1 MSPRTTTAALV
12 EAVEG
17 LVDAAI
23 DRVLLTGERVTSAAE
38 GRALLSGEAETE
50 ALADNIQRVV
60 VLAVPVV
67 RTLARGARFTRVP
80 WVMVASTT
88 VSVGI
93 AIRTGVRELQVIA
106 ALVAHR
112 LEAAQ
117 GSPPDPALV
126 KRLAVEL
133 YLDSKHA
140 PDLGSDRLRLM
151 RLTRKWVVS
160 GAFGRNTSKQ
170 AAKALAAAEK
180 LDARAHLVRWSA
192 PLTRVCVIGA
202 GLAGLAAAD
211 ALAAEGFE
219 IDVLEARN
227 RVGGRVWSDRLETGA
242 LIERGGE
249 FLTDGYTATERA
261 AARLGC
267 ELVGMGIRYPD
278 RRLHPDP
285 GIDREAALAAAV
297 VVERAAA
304 SHPDR
309 AAVDVLAE
317 TVPDRAIRE
326 LFASRVQSANAHP
339 IEGLEAGFLLGVSY
353 LMNDD
358 ECRRVRGGNQEL
370 ANRMASR
377 LGSGVHLNT
386 AATAINHS
394 GAGVVVSTVAG
405 EVGADAV
412 VVAVPASLLRAL
424 PFDPPLP
431 DVTAAAIASVRMSV
445 AAKLAVPLRSPAP
458 ADAVMSVPG
467 RFWAYTT
474 PCDEIGS
481 RTVGSWAGPAPVV
494 AALGAT
500 EGPERW
506 IAESV
511 RSGRS
516 SSSMPAARPSR
527 RGSTIPGRRERIR
540 CSCRATRTSRL
551 LSVSLS
557 AGSSSPASTPRPT
570 GAARSKVLSEA
581 ASELRRTYDVSQA
594 TVS

>member
-1 MSPRTTTAALV
+1 M
-12 EAVEG
+12 
-17 LVDAAI
+17 
-23 DRVLLTGERVTSAAE
+23 
-38 GRALLSGEAETE
+38 
-50 ALADNIQRVV
+50 
-60 VLAVPVV
+60 
-67 RTLARGARFTRVP
+67 
-80 WVMVASTT
+80 
-88 VSVGI
+88 
-93 AIRTGVRELQVIA
+93 
-106 ALVAHR
+106 
-112 LEAAQ
+112 
-117 GSPPDPALV
+117 
-126 KRLAVEL
+126 
-133 YLDSKHA
+133 
-140 PDLGSDRLRLM
+140 
-151 RLTRKWVVS
+151 
-160 GAFGRNTSKQ
+160 
-170 AAKALAAAEK
+170 
-180 LDARAHLVRWSA
+180 
-192 PLTRVCVIGA
+192 CVIGA

-219 IDVLEARN
+219 VDVLEARN

-317 TVPDRAIRE
+317 TVPDRVIRE

-386 AATAINHS
+386 AARVINHS
-394 GAGVVVSTVAG
+394 GAGVVVSTVEG
-405 EVGADAV
+405 EVDADAV

-431 DVTAAAIASVRMSV
+431 DVTVAAIASVRMSV

-481 RTVGSWAGPAPVV
+481 RTVGSWAGSAPVV

-500 EGPERW
+500 EGPEQW
-506 IAESV
+506 IAEVGALWPELELDAGGATVTTWLDDPWAQGAYSV
-511 RSGRS
+511 LMSRDADEPSPLSEPVGRVVFAGEHTSPDWSGTIEGALRSGER
-516 SSSMPAARPSR
+516 AATDVR
-527 RGSTIPGRRERIR
+527 RLASVGQ
-540 CSCRATRTSRL
+540 
-551 LSVSLS
+551 LS
-557 AGSSSPASTPRPT
+557 
-570 GAARSKVLSEA
+570 
-581 ASELRRTYDVSQA
+581 
-594 TVS
+594 